1 MTRKNISSKH
11 ILCLLLALSLLTTG
25 VSFMIKAD
33 IGLIAW
39 DAFYVTIGNILG
51 IKEGDMSIISN
62 IILFIIQ
69 LILLGKQFKKS
80 QWLQIPVTLF
90 FGILINFMLYKV
102 LKFELNSYILQVI
115 LFVFGITLTSFAVS
129 LLVTLDIVA
138 MPLDA
143 LAASIEDISKFKFEP
158 VRLSFDIFAVLSALA
173 LSYMFSSKYLVREG
187 TILGMV
193 IFNGAMPIFRRYL
206 KEKLN

>member
-129 LLVTLDIVA
+129 LLVTLNIVA